1 MSSVNP
7 IEQFFVELDGLW
19 GGAEPR
25 LALKVLGS
33 TALMLQADYLRG
45 TKDSDVLGVMPVE
58 GEIKDK
64 LRTLAGPG
72 SRLEALHHFYLD
84 VVPSGLP
91 FLPHPPQFSPLDSL
105 DSLDARL
112 GSFQVSVLSVVDV
125 VVSKLKRFNGHDRDD
140 VRAMVDMELVE
151 HEPLLERFRSAVD
164 RFSMDARADDLP
176 AIIKHLHWVERECFF
191 TRPTR
196 IELPPW
202 VDPD

>member
-7 IEQFFVELDGLW
+7 IELFFVELDGLW

-25 LALKVLGS
+25 LALKVIGS

-45 TKDSDVLGVMPVE
+45 TKDSDVLGVMPVA
-58 GEIKDK
+58 GGIKER
-64 LRTLAGPG
+64 LRNLAGPG
-72 SRLEALHHFYLD
+72 SRLETLHHFYLD
-84 VVPSGLP
+84 IVPSGLP
-91 FLPHPPQFSPLDSL
+91 FLPHPPQFLPL

-112 GSFQVSVLSVVDV
+112 GSFQVSVLGVVDV

-176 AIIKHLHWVERECFF
+176 AIIKNLHWVERECFSA
-191 TRPTR
+191 RPTR

-202 VDPD
+202 ADLD